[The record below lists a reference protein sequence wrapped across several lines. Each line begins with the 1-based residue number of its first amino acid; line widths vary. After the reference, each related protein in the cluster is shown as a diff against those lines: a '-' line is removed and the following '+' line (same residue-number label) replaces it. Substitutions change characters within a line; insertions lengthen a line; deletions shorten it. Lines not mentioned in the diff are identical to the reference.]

1 MWKHIFGSILRVT
14 PSSLVIRPQGMGL
27 GIEVFVTPGEL
38 AMRSMGEE
46 VEYLLYHH
54 RTEAGEALYGLPDER
69 AEILFRQLLKVS
81 GVGGKTAILLMGLG
95 TDALIGAA
103 ERSDEKLLSS
113 VPGVGKKTAIK
124 ILLELKNS
132 FSLEAFESARA
143 APAQPTL
150 DRADELV
157 SVLAGMGYDR
167 ARVRDLSMRIPA
179 DMVSLEDRVVWMI
192 REMAA

>member
-14 PSSLVIRPQGMGL
+14 SSSLVVRPEGIGL
-27 GIEVFVTPGEL
+27 GIEVFVTPQEL
-38 AMRSMGEE
+38 VSRSPGDA

-54 RTEAGEALYGLPDER
+54 RTEAGESLFGLPDER

-95 TDALIGAA
+95 TDTLLSAA
-103 ERSDEKLLSS
+103 ERADEKLLSS

-132 FSLEAFESARA
+132 FSLEAFEA
-143 APAQPTL
+143 AKISPSQPTL
-150 DRADELV
+150 DRSDELV
-157 SVLAGMGYDR
+157 STLAGMGYDKTR
-167 ARVRDLSMRIPA
+167 IRELSSKIPE
-179 DMVSLEDRVVWMI
+179 DIVSLQDRVVWMI
-192 REMAA
+192 REMAV